1 MTASQLHQTTK
12 YSPKT
17 AGLFRSG
24 KQHPKWLG
32 SRVPG
37 LKGKQFGSV
46 TIMSSQIHR
55 VNGSAYVKARCALT
69 GTTKLTSLSNLKHSK
84 TTSFL
89 KNGRRPTPH
98 AEVLGRRYDA
108 ILARCTNPTH
118 KCWKSYGGRGIK
130 CLFET
135 RMEFIQW
142 VSANLPHKD
151 YKGVEIDR
159 VNNDGHYEPGNL
171 RLATRTEQVRN
182 RRNTAKVMWR
192 GVAVLLDEFSSPYC
206 RTATGRMASAG
217 MTGEQILEQARI
229 SVASKRKNWR
239 SIAAKLASMT

>member
-1 MTASQLHQTTK
+1 MTDSQPRRTMK
-12 YSPKT
+12 SSRN
-17 AGLFRSG
+17 ADGSFRSG

-32 SRVPG
+32 SNVPE
-37 LKGKQFGSV
+37 LKGAVFGSV

-69 GTTKLTSLSNLKHSK
+69 GITKLTSLNNLKHGK
-84 TTSFL
+84 ITSFL

-151 YKGVEIDR
+151 YRGVEIDR
-159 VNNDGHYEPGNL
+159 ANNDGHYEPGNL
-171 RLATRTEQVRN
+171 RLATRTEQNRN
-182 RRNTAKVMWR
+182 KRNTPMILWR
-192 GVAVLLDEFSSPYC
+192 GQQVSIHEFPSPYSKNWTYQLL
-206 RTATGRMASAG
+206 RKGL
-217 MTGEQILEQARI
+217 TGEQILAKF
-229 SVASKRKNWR
+229 AS
-239 SIAAKLASMT
+239 TT

>member
-1 MTASQLHQTTK
+1 MTGSQPRRTTK
-12 YSPKT
+12 SSRN
-17 AGLFRSG
+17 ADGSFRSG

-32 SRVPG
+32 SNVPE
-37 LKGKQFGSV
+37 LKGAVFGSV

-55 VNGSAYVKARCALT
+55 VNGSAYVKARCVLT
-69 GTTKLTSLSNLKHSK
+69 GITKLTSLNNLKHGK

-108 ILARCTNPTH
+108 ILARCSNPDH
-118 KCWKSYGGRGIK
+118 RQWENYGGRGIK
-130 CLFET
+130 CLFKT

-151 YKGVEIDR
+151 YRGVEIDR
-159 VNNDGHYEPGNL
+159 KNNDGHYEPGNL

-182 RRNTAKVMWR
+182 RRNTKKVMWR
-192 GVAVLLDEFSSPYC
+192 GSLIPLAEFPSPYSLSWTWNLLN
-206 RTATGRMASAG
+206 RGLNG
-217 MTGEQILEQARI
+217 DQILARF
-229 SVASKRKNWR
+229 AS
-239 SIAAKLASMT
+239 TT

>member
-1 MTASQLHQTTK
+1 MTGSQPRRTTR
-12 YSPKT
+12 SSRN
-17 AGLFRSG
+17 ADGSFRSG

-32 SRVPG
+32 SNVPE
-37 LKGKQFGSV
+37 LKGAVFGSV

-69 GTTKLTSLSNLKHSK
+69 GITKLTSLNNLKHGK

-118 KCWKSYGGRGIK
+118 KYWESYGGRGIK

-151 YKGVEIDR
+151 YKGAEIDR
-159 VNNDGHYEPGNL
+159 TNNDGHYEPGNL

-182 RRNTAKVMWR
+182 RRNTTMILWR
-192 GVAVLLDEFSSPYC
+192 GKVIPLAEFPSPYSYQPTY
-206 RTATGRMASAG
+206 RYAKEGYS
-217 MTGEQILEQARI
+217 GEQIVQIARTR
-229 SVASKRKNWR
+229 VAQKCKNWQG
-239 SIAAKLASMT
+239 ILAKLDAMT

>member
-1 MTASQLHQTTK
+1 MTVSQQRPITK
-12 YSPKT
+12 SLPKT
-17 AGLFRSG
+17 GGLFRSG

-32 SRVPG
+32 SRLPEI
-37 LKGKQFGSV
+37 KGAVFGSV
-46 TIMSSQIHR
+46 TVLSSQIHR

-69 GTTKLTSLSNLKHSK
+69 GITKLTSLSNLRHGK

-108 ILARCTNPTH
+108 ILARCTNPASRQ
-118 KCWKSYGGRGIK
+118 WANYGGRGIK
-130 CLFET
+130 VLFNS

-142 VSANLPHKD
+142 VSANLPHRD

-159 VNNDGHYEPGNL
+159 TDNNSHYMPGNL
-171 RLATRTEQVRN
+171 RLATRQQQMNN
-182 RRNTAKVMWR
+182 RRNTAKILWQ
-192 GVAVLLDEFSSPYC
+192 GALTLLDDFPSPLS
-206 RTATGRMASAG
+206 RNATSRLAKRG
-217 MTGEQILEQARI
+217 MTGEQILAYAQQ
-229 SVASKRKNWR
+229 SVADKRKNWR